1 MQYFTQYNKHTKK
14 VMSSLSVER
23 IDLKPPPLEDLVE
36 CITAQLA
43 QNFKSTAVSV
53 KECPDLRQAPYRL
66 AFAGLCGSPRVADV
80 GGQPNLAPTP
90 DFSKKY
96 NLTSIAELMDMKE
109 QGALLG
115 AAAGPFHVVGM
126 NSELMPNLSWN
137 GGTLSNETHYA
148 KVRDDG
154 SPLCE
159 KLPSHD
165 CALMANLFGS
175 AGLPGPVL
183 HIAASSRTGAL
194 NFVEAIRKALQDT
207 YGTRTISL
215 GGVFLISKGKAKL
228 HVMPDFSPTPLITD
242 EQKEGWLRFYEM
254 EAPLFIAR
262 SEYDRGINTFSPEG
276 RLFQV
281 EYSLEAIKLGST
293 AIGVATG
300 EGVILGVEKRVTST
314 LLETSSVE
322 KIVEIDRHI
331 GCAMSG
337 LQADARSMIEHAR
350 VESQNHAFNYNEP
363 LRVESCTQAICDLAL
378 RFGEGAEGEESIM
391 SRPFGVALLIAG
403 YDEDGP
409 SLYHAEPSGTFYRY
423 DAKAI
428 GSGSEGAQAELQNE
442 FHKSLTLPEAEV
454 LTLKTL
460 KQVMEEKLD
469 SKNVQL
475 ASVTKDK
482 GFRIYTDQEMEEV
495 VGRLPTN

>member
-1 MQYFTQYNKHTKK
+1 
-14 VMSSLSVER
+14 MSSLSVER

-36 CITAQLA
+36 CVTAQLA
-43 QNFKSTAVSV
+43 QNFKSTTASV
-53 KECPDLRQAPYRL
+53 KECPDLRQAPYNL
-66 AFAGLCGSPRVADV
+66 AFAGLCGSPRIADV

-96 NLTSIAELMDMKE
+96 DLTSIAELMDMSKE

-154 SPLCE
+154 SALCE
-159 KLPSHD
+159 KLPSYD

-194 NFVEAIRKALQDT
+194 NFTEAIRKALQDT

-254 EAPLFIAR
+254 EAPLVCL
-262 SEYDRGINTFSPEG
+262 SVLHSYDPGLDLRIEHTHCFSDH
-276 RLFQV
+276 
-281 EYSLEAIKLGST
+281 
-293 AIGVATG
+293 G
-300 EGVILGVEKRVTST
+300 EGGHYHYDTTPEDVQYE
-314 LLETSSVE
+314 
-322 KIVEIDRHI
+322 
-331 GCAMSG
+331 AW
-337 LQADARSMIEHAR
+337 
-350 VESQNHAFNYNEP
+350 FN
-363 LRVESCTQAICDLAL
+363 V
-378 RFGEGAEGEESIM
+378 
-391 SRPFGVALLIAG
+391 
-403 YDEDGP
+403 
-409 SLYHAEPSGTFYRY
+409 
-423 DAKAI
+423 
-428 GSGSEGAQAELQNE
+428 
-442 FHKSLTLPEAEV
+442 AEV
-454 LTLKTL
+454 LY
-460 KQVMEEKLD
+460 
-469 SKNVQL
+469 
-475 ASVTKDK
+475 
-482 GFRIYTDQEMEEV
+482 RID
-495 VGRLPTN
+495 RP